1 MQPGDLMML
10 GEGATLYDPLFTMAT
25 VSEARD
31 GGLGEIV
38 VIVREPV
45 PHRPHSIV
53 RVLHPTLGL
62 RDVFARD
69 LHPMTGGSHEVR

>member
-10 GEGATLYDPLFTMAT
+10 GEGATLYDPLFTTAPLA
-25 VSEARD
+25 SARD

-38 VIVREPV
+38 VIVRCSD
-45 PHRPHSIV
+45 HRTIV
-53 RVLHPTLGL
+53 QVLHPTLGV
-62 RDVFARD
+62 RAVFARD